1 MLRVPSPSPS
11 PDGRP
16 DFEISD
22 GLSAHGIRYASG
34 QLIRRPN
41 GDTFRAISEG
51 QVMHALDR
59 SGFGSQQQLS
69 AKSLR
74 LFLSVLLHLGIFLLW
89 LNLAGVPLGH
99 PADKP
104 VVTDLIDVPDE
115 APPPPL
121 LPPARPKPRPHSG
134 GSLSKVARAPR
145 TDLKARPV
153 PEVSTPSV
161 VDVPV
166 PIVPLPVAPV
176 LGIAD
181 GANQGA
187 VDGNGTGVGQG
198 GGAGS
203 GTGSGSGN
211 KIYLV
216 KDAEWVYRPTPE
228 VLRSYY
234 PAGAWRRN
242 VDGSVFLVCTLTA
255 SGEVQR
261 CRAEQE
267 TPAAE
272 GFAQA
277 ALSASRLFRF
287 RPPSVNGRLVKGAQV
302 LIPVTF
308 SR

>member
-1 MLRVPSPSPS
+1 
-11 PDGRP
+11 
-16 DFEISD
+16 
-22 GLSAHGIRYASG
+22 
-34 QLIRRPN
+34 
-41 GDTFRAISEG
+41 
-51 QVMHALDR
+51 MHALDR
-59 SGFGSQQQLS
+59 SGFGTQQQLS

-74 LFLSVLLHLGIFLLW
+74 LFLSLLIHLGIFLLW
-89 LNLAGVPLGH
+89 LNQADVPLGH
-99 PADKP
+99 PVDKP
-104 VVTDLIDVPDE
+104 VGIDLIDVPE

-121 LPPARPKPRPHSG
+121 FPPARPKPRPHAG
-134 GSLSKVARAPR
+134 GSLSKIARAASI
-145 TDLKARPV
+145 DQKARAV
-153 PEVSTPSV
+153 PEVPTPSV
-161 VDVPV
+161 ADVPV

-176 LGIAD
+176 RGVAD
-181 GANQGA
+181 GADQGA

-198 GGAGS
+198 DGAGS
-203 GTGSGSGN
+203 GTGSGSGDR
-211 KIYLV
+211 IYLV

-234 PAGAWRRN
+234 PASAWRRS

-255 SGEVQR
+255 SGAVQR
-261 CRAEQE
+261 CRAVQE

-287 RPPSVNGRLVKGAQV
+287 RPPSINGRLVKGAQV